1 MNRKLQISAVIL
13 VLTFS
18 SAAYAE
24 AEGHFERTLK
34 VSGHVDLDVQSG
46 SGNITVHPGDS
57 SSVVVQGHIKAGS
70 SWFSSGG
77 LGTASASVT
86 FRMRLCATFQSAMTS
101 PFPRTHRSNL
111 APARAISM

>member
-77 LGTASASVT
+77 LS
-86 FRMRLCATFQSAMTS
+86 
-101 PFPRTHRSNL
+101 
-111 APARAISM
+111 